1 MTQIIT
7 VHGGLVA
14 TPEMRFTQSGTPFA
28 SFTVA
33 SSDRVPN
40 RETGKWED
48 GKDRLFLRCTAWGNL
63 AENIAASNLDKGA
76 QIAVTGK
83 LLTREWEHEGQK
95 RSQVELKVND
105 FMASLKHATAQ
116 VTRASQ
122 QGQGGGFGGGSG
134 QGQGEWAQPPANAPQ
149 NADFGGGFAD
159 EESQPF

>member
-33 SSDRVPN
+33 SSDRVQN
-40 RETGKWED
+40 RDTGKWED

-63 AENIAASNLDKGA
+63 AENIAASNLEKGA

-83 LLTREWEHEGQK
+83 LLTREWEQDGQK
-95 RSQVELKVND
+95 RSQVEMKVND

-116 VTRASQ
+116 VTRATQHGS
-122 QGQGGGFGGGSG
+122 GGGFGSGAGVGSPSG
-134 QGQGEWAQPPANAPQ
+134 VSSPQ
-149 NADFGGGFAD
+149 NADSGFGSGFDD
-159 EESQPF
+159 EQPF

>member
-14 TPEMRFTQSGTPFA
+14 TPEIRFTQNGTPLA

-33 SSDRVPN
+33 SSDRVQN

-83 LLTREWEHEGQK
+83 LLTREWEQDGQK
-95 RSQVELKVND
+95 RSQVELKVSD
-105 FMASLKHATAQ
+105 FMVSLKHATAQ

-122 QGQGGGFGGGSG
+122 QGSNGGFGSGVGVGSSGGVSS
-134 QGQGEWAQPPANAPQ
+134 PQ
-149 NADFGGGFAD
+149 NADSGFGSGFGD
-159 EESQPF
+159 EPF

>member
-14 TPEMRFTQSGTPFA
+14 TPEMRFAQSGTPFA

-33 SSDRVPN
+33 SSDRVQN
-40 RETGKWED
+40 RDTGKWED

-63 AENIAASNLDKGA
+63 AENIAASNLEKGA

-95 RSQVELKVND
+95 RSQVEMKVND
-105 FMASLKHATAQ
+105 FMVSLKHATAQ
-116 VTRASQ
+116 VTRATQHGS
-122 QGQGGGFGGGSG
+122 GGGFGAGAGVWSPGGVSSPQSADSWFGSG
-134 QGQGEWAQPPANAPQ
+134 
-149 NADFGGGFAD
+149 FGD
-159 EESQPF
+159 EQPF

>member
-33 SSDRVPN
+33 SSDRVQN

-95 RSQVELKVND
+95 RSQVELKVSD
-105 FMASLKHATAQ
+105 FMVSLKHATAQ

-122 QGQGGGFGGGSG
+122 HGSGGGFGSGAGVGSSGGVSS
-134 QGQGEWAQPPANAPQ
+134 PQ
-149 NADFGGGFAD
+149 NADFGGDFA
-159 EESQPF
+159 EPF

>member
-33 SSDRVPN
+33 SSDRVQN
-40 RETGKWED
+40 RDTGKWED

-63 AENIAASNLDKGA
+63 AENIAASNLEKGA

-83 LLTREWEHEGQK
+83 LLTREWEQDGQK
-95 RSQVELKVND
+95 RSQVELKVSD
-105 FMASLKHATAQ
+105 FMVSLKHATAQ

-122 QGQGGGFGGGSG
+122 HGSGGGFGSGAGVGSPGGVSS
-134 QGQGEWAQPPANAPQ
+134 PQ
-149 NADFGGGFAD
+149 NADSGFGAGFD
-159 EESQPF
+159 SEQPF

>member
-33 SSDRVPN
+33 SSDRVQN
-40 RETGKWED
+40 RDTGKWED

-63 AENIAASNLDKGA
+63 AENIAASNLEKGA

-83 LLTREWEHEGQK
+83 LLTREWEQDGQK
-95 RSQVELKVND
+95 RSQVELKVSD
-105 FMASLKHATAQ
+105 LMVSLKHATAQ
-116 VTRASQ
+116 VTRAQ
-122 QGQGGGFGGGSG
+122 QHGSGGGFGSGAGVGSSGGVSS
-134 QGQGEWAQPPANAPQ
+134 PQ
-149 NADFGGGFAD
+149 NADSGFGGGFD
-159 EESQPF
+159 DFSDQNPF

>member
-14 TPEMRFTQSGTPFA
+14 IPEMRFTQSGTAFA

-33 SSDRVPN
+33 SSDRVQN
-40 RETGKWED
+40 RDTGKWED
-48 GKDRLFLRCTAWGNL
+48 GKDRLFLRGTAWGNL
-63 AENIAASNLDKGA
+63 AENIAASNLEKGA

-83 LLTREWEHEGQK
+83 LLTREWEQDGQK

-105 FMASLKHATAQ
+105 FMVSLKHATAQ
-116 VTRASQ
+116 VTRATQHGS
-122 QGQGGGFGGGSG
+122 GGGFGSGAGVGSSGGVSS
-134 QGQGEWAQPPANAPQ
+134 PQ
-149 NADFGGGFAD
+149 NADSGFGGGFTD

>member
-33 SSDRVPN
+33 SSDRVQN
-40 RETGKWED
+40 RDTGKWED

-83 LLTREWEHEGQK
+83 LLTREWEQDGQK
-95 RSQVELKVND
+95 RSQVEMKVND

-116 VTRASQ
+116 VTRATQHGS
-122 QGQGGGFGGGSG
+122 GGGFGSGAGVGSPSG
-134 QGQGEWAQPPANAPQ
+134 VSSPQ
-149 NADFGGGFAD
+149 NADFGGDFA
-159 EESQPF
+159 EPF

>member
-33 SSDRVPN
+33 SSDRVQN

-63 AENIAASNLDKGA
+63 AENIAASNLEKGA

-83 LLTREWEHEGQK
+83 LLTREWEQDGQK
-95 RSQVELKVND
+95 RSQVELKVSD
-105 FMASLKHATAQ
+105 FMVSLKHATAR
-116 VTRASQ
+116 VTRATQHGS
-122 QGQGGGFGGGSG
+122 GGGFGSGAGVGSPGGVSS
-134 QGQGEWAQPPANAPQ
+134 PQ
-149 NADFGGGFAD
+149 NADFGGDFA
-159 EESQPF
+159 EPF

>member
-14 TPEMRFTQSGTPFA
+14 TPEMRFTQNGTPFA

-33 SSDRVPN
+33 SSDRVQN
-40 RETGKWED
+40 RDTGKWED

-83 LLTREWEHEGQK
+83 LLTREWEQDGQK
-95 RSQVELKVND
+95 RSQVELKVSD
-105 FMASLKHATAQ
+105 FMVSLKHATAQ

-122 QGQGGGFGGGSG
+122 HGSGGGFGSGAGVGSPGGVPS
-134 QGQGEWAQPPANAPQ
+134 PQ
-149 NADFGGGFAD
+149 NADSGFGGGFD
-159 EESQPF
+159 DDQPF

>member
-14 TPEMRFTQSGTPFA
+14 TPEMRFTQSDTPFA

-63 AENIAASNLDKGA
+63 AENIAASNLEKGA

-83 LLTREWEHEGQK
+83 LLTREWEQDGQK

-105 FMASLKHATAQ
+105 FMVSLKHATAQ
-116 VTRASQ
+116 VTRAQHHGSN
-122 QGQGGGFGGGSG
+122 GGFGSGAGVGSSGGVSS
-134 QGQGEWAQPPANAPQ
+134 PQ
-149 NADFGGGFAD
+149 NADSGFGSGFAD